1 MTVALAL
8 WILFQLATLAQ
19 ADFGDECPN
28 LSPQKG
34 IDLDQLQ
41 GTWYVVQAA
50 IHRYNC
56 TLADGGDLGCS
67 VFFIDRTE
75 KNKLILTWRQEPPL
89 EELQFEI
96 TVIDAE
102 SPGFWHALQLENR
115 NGSQPDVIQVMK
127 AVGDHL
133 VLSFCDRAHNIF
145 TAILGRKNHIKKKQ
159 IQAINV
165 MLQRRG
171 LSIVSAKIMSH
182 SFCHR
187 HKLWRQGA
195 QGHRSSATYGALPSS
210 AFALFTALIAS
221 RVT

>member
-1 MTVALAL
+1 MLTLGFGVFCLLAPVIVVKAAFL
-8 WILFQLATLAQ
+8 
-19 ADFGDECPN
+19 DECPD

-41 GTWYVVQAA
+41 GTWYVIQAA

-67 VFFIDRTE
+67 VFFIERTDE
-75 KNKLILTWRQEPPL
+75 NKLFLTWRQEPPHK
-89 EELQFEI
+89 ELQFDV
-96 TVIDAE
+96 TVQE
-102 SPGFWHALQLENR
+102 SPGYWHAVNLENH
-115 NGSQPDVIQVMK
+115 NGTKPDVIQVMK

-133 VLSFCDRAHNIF
+133 VLSFCDRAQNLF

-159 IQAINV
+159 IQGINL

-171 LSIVSAKIMSH
+171 LNIVSAKIMSH

-187 HKLWRQGA
+187 HKLWRQGS
-195 QGHRSSATYGALPSS
+195 QGHRSSATYGALPS
-210 AFALFTALIAS
+210 AVFFLFALIANQ
-221 RVT
+221 VT